1 MCLCPRITPGSQ
13 FDFQRKH
20 RLQLLLGKFADVAL
34 AVVSV
39 ANPLL
44 RHPGN
49 RLPNLR
55 LAEKKR
61 RRIPIVELAAVLA
74 DGVHAVLF
82 QIDQHTGD
90 DRSSLGVGL
99 KKSLL
104 TLLHYLHGNLLNIGI
119 IAE

>member
-1 MCLCPRITPGSQ
+1 M
-13 FDFQRKH
+13 
-20 RLQLLLGKFADVAL
+20 QLLLGKFADVAL
-34 AVVSV
+34 AVIGI

-49 RLPNLR
+49 GFPNLR

-61 RRIPIVELAAVLA
+61 RRLPIVELTAVLA

-90 DRSSLGVGL
+90 DRSSLGVRL
-99 KKSLL
+99 KESLL
-104 TLLHYLHGNLLNIGI
+104 TLLHYLHGNLSSIW
-119 IAE
+119 E